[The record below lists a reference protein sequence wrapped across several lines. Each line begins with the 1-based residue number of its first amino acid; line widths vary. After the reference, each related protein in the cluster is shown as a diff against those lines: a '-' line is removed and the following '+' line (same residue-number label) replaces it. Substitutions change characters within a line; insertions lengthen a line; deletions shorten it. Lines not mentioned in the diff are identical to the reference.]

1 MKNLFLYLFLSL
13 SASSFAQNWNF
24 DLEQAKTKAQK
35 EQKEILLVFSGSD
48 WCAPCIKLDQEIWQS
63 EEFKNHAKDK
73 LVLLKADFPK
83 RKNNRLPEEQ
93 QQKNNLLAEQYNPN
107 GHFPFVVL
115 LNANGEVVNQLGYK
129 NLSPAKYIQA
139 IYGK

>member
-35 EQKEILLVFSGSD
+35 EQKDILLVFSGSD

-63 EEFKNHAKDK
+63 EEFKNYAKDK